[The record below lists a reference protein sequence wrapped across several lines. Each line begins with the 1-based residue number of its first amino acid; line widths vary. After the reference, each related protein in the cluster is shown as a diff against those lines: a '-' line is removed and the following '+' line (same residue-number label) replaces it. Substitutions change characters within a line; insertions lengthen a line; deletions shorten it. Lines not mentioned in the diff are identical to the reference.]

1 MDTYE
6 KLLAPYQVQNG
17 GNLILMQ
24 IENEFSS
31 QRVGD
36 CKTCPPNAATIDYME
51 VWLCFFLILEYF
63 AYLPKKQKL
72 KAQARKNGIQVPL
85 THNDPNQNVKG
96 WSTDY
101 DARGAVDISGVDTY
115 PYCWSCVLSECG
127 GRYPYTVAYY
137 YDYFLE
143 TTKNRK

>member
-17 GNLILMQ
+17 GNLIMMQ

-51 VWLCFFLILEYF
+51 VWFFVLEYS
-63 AYLPKKQKL
+63 AYILIEETEIEGPSSQE
-72 KAQARKNGIQVPL
+72 RNP
-85 THNDPNQNVKG
+85 
-96 WSTDY
+96 
-101 DARGAVDISGVDTY
+101 GAVDAQRPKPKCERVEHR
-115 PYCWSCVLSECG
+115 L
-127 GRYPYTVAYY
+127 
-137 YDYFLE
+137 
-143 TTKNRK
+143 

>member
-36 CKTCPPNAATIDYME
+36 CKTCPANAATIDYME
-51 VWLCFFLILEYF
+51 VWFCFFFFFLGGGGEAF
-63 AYLPKKQKL
+63 F
-72 KAQARKNGIQVPL
+72 VL
-85 THNDPNQNVKG
+85 TKG
-96 WSTDY
+96 TEIEGPSSQE
-101 DARGAVDISGVDTY
+101 RNPGAVDAQRPKPKCERVEHR
-115 PYCWSCVLSECG
+115 L
-127 GRYPYTVAYY
+127 
-137 YDYFLE
+137 
-143 TTKNRK
+143 